1 MTPQDW
7 EDMEILKDSLANIVM
22 CLKEISDGDI
32 HCFHDN
38 TELMKYCG
46 SKLIRIAQLTDKLY
60 DGNSLIKDED
70 D

>member
-7 EDMEILKDSLANIVM
+7 EDMGILKDAVINIIS
-22 CLKEISDGDI
+22 CLKEISHSDI

-38 TELMKYCG
+38 TELMKECG
-46 SKLIRIAQLTDKLY
+46 SKLMRIAYLTDKLY

-70 D
+70 N

>member
-7 EDMEILKDSLANIVM
+7 EDMAILKDAVVNIVL
-22 CLKEISDGDI
+22 CLKEITRGDI

-38 TELMKYCG
+38 TELMKDCG
-46 SKLIRIAQLTDKLY
+46 SKLMRIAYLTDKLY

-70 D
+70 N

>member
-7 EDMEILKDSLANIVM
+7 EDMGILKDAVNNIVV
-22 CLKEISDGDI
+22 CLKEIIRGDM

-38 TELMKYCG
+38 TELMKDCS
-46 SKLIRIAQLTDKLY
+46 SKLKRIAYLTDKLY

-70 D
+70 N

>member
-7 EDMEILKDSLANIVM
+7 EDMEILKDAVTNIVL
-22 CLKEISDGDI
+22 CLKEITSDDI

-38 TELMKYCG
+38 TELIRECG
-46 SKLIRIAQLTDKLY
+46 SKLVRIAYLTDKLY
-60 DGNSLIKDED
+60 DGNSLIKNED

>member
-7 EDMEILKDSLANIVM
+7 EDMGILKDAVNNIVL
-22 CLKEISDGDI
+22 CLKEIIRGDI

-38 TELMKYCG
+38 TELMKDCG
-46 SKLIRIAQLTDKLY
+46 SKLMRIAYLTDKLY

-70 D
+70 N

>member
-7 EDMEILKDSLANIVM
+7 EDMGILKDAVVNIVV
-22 CLKEISDGDI
+22 CLKEIIRDDI

-38 TELMKYCG
+38 TELMKDCG
-46 SKLIRIAQLTDKLY
+46 SKLMRIAYLTDKLY

-70 D
+70 N

>member
-7 EDMEILKDSLANIVM
+7 EDMGILKDAVINIVQ
-22 CLKEISDGDI
+22 CLKEIIHDDI

-38 TELMKYCG
+38 TELMKDYG
-46 SKLIRIAQLTDKLY
+46 SKLIRIAYLTDKLY

-70 D
+70 N